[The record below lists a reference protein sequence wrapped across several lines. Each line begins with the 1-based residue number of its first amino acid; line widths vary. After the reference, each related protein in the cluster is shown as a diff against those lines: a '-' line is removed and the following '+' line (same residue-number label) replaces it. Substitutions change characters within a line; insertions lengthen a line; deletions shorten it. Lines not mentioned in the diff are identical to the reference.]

1 MHILSIALGGC
12 LRGEPVSYGI
22 TEDTGGHITY
32 ILGEM
37 RALALHPEVRC
48 AEIVTRLFDEPELGA
63 IHSVRREQ
71 LEPGCFITRI
81 DSGNRRYLAK
91 DELRADRTGFIEA
104 LVEELKSR
112 DRLPDLIHAHFADAA
127 DVAAHIQR
135 VLGIPYIYTAHSL
148 GMDKIEA
155 IGTPCKALTNRIREE
170 DRAIAHAVAVVGSS
184 RDECER
190 QLLAYPS
197 ARVGDIHRVLPGIS
211 IASQAQDDAHLAE
224 RLIAPFL
231 RNLSKPMILAV
242 ARPVHKK
249 NLASLVEAFAPL
261 RERANLV
268 ILAGQRSASDQGEAE
283 QVAVVTE
290 LLHLIDAHDLYGSVA
305 YPKTHTSAD
314 VAALYAYAA
323 RSGGVFA
330 NTALVEPYGLTLLE
344 AAAYGLPVV
353 ATNVGGPVDTIGELE
368 HGLLIDP
375 RDVTEISKALSTLL
389 DDEALWSEC
398 SANGLRN
405 SRDLSWTRYAQNF
418 VGIAKQVIAKSSP
431 VADPR
436 NATPS
441 SLFISDLDNTLTGC
455 RGGVEQ
461 LRVFLIENPHT
472 AFVIATG
479 RSLTEARRI
488 AREWG
493 IPQPVAWITSVGSE
507 IYWPTRDG
515 IERDLTFPDAPRAHW
530 QVGSV
535 DAIMAGLPQVKPQ
548 PHFDQREYKRSY
560 FYSEAAEIDAV
571 RRAFLSSGL
580 HVRVI
585 PSHQRLLD
593 ILPASAGKAAAM
605 QHVAAVLGI
614 DPKRIFAAGDSGN
627 DEDMLM
633 ACENAIIVRN
643 HSDEITS
650 LTKRSNVYLSRRPH
664 ASGAIEGIEEHR
676 MRQSRISVACGSG
689 ARVSHASVANA
700 CVPGQAR

>member
-12 LRGEPVSYGI
+12 LRGEPVCYGI

-37 RALALHPEVRC
+37 RALARHPDVSC

-63 IHSVRREQ
+63 IHSVAREQ

-91 DELRADRTGFIEA
+91 DELRADRAGFIAA
-104 LVEELKSR
+104 LIAELKTR
-112 DRLPDLIHAHFADAA
+112 ERLPDLIHAHFADAA
-127 DVAAHIQR
+127 DVAAHVQR
-135 VLGIPYIYTAHSL
+135 ALGIPYIYTAHSL
-148 GMDKIEA
+148 GMDKVEA
-155 IGTPCKALTNRIREE
+155 IGTPCKALNDRIREE
-170 DRAIAHAVAVVGSS
+170 DRAIAHAAAVVGSS

-197 ARVGDIHRVLPGIS
+197 AKVGNIHRVLPGIS
-211 IASQAQDDAHLAE
+211 IAPQSHSDANLAE

-231 RNLSKPMILAV
+231 RDLSKPLILAV

-249 NLASLVEAFAPL
+249 NLAKLVEAFVPL

-268 ILAGQRSASDQGEAE
+268 ILAGQRSASDHGEAE
-283 QVAVVTE
+283 QVEVVTG
-290 LLHLIDAHDLYGSVA
+290 LLHLIDSHDLYGSVA

-314 VAALYAYAA
+314 VAALYTYAA

-330 NTALVEPYGLTLLE
+330 NTALIEPYGLTLLE
-344 AAAYGLPVV
+344 AAAHGLPVV
-353 ATNVGGPVDTIGELE
+353 ATNVGGPADTIAHLE

-375 RDVTEISKALSTLL
+375 RDVTGISNALSTLL
-389 DDEALWSEC
+389 DDQTLWSKC
-398 SANGLRN
+398 SANGVSN
-405 SRDLSWTRYAQNF
+405 SRAISWTQYARSF
-418 VGIAKQVIAKSSP
+418 VDIAKQVIANASP
-431 VADPR
+431 MEHASDAK
-436 NATPS
+436 AT
-441 SLFISDLDNTLTGC
+441 SLFVSDLDNTLTGC

-461 LRVFLIENPHT
+461 LRVFLSENPEI

-488 AREWG
+488 VREWG

-507 IYWPTRDG
+507 IYWPTRGG
-515 IERDLTFPDAPRAHW
+515 IDRDQTFPNAPRDHW
-530 QVGSV
+530 QVGAV
-535 DAIMAGLPQVKPQ
+535 DAVMSGLPLLKPQ

-560 FYSEAAEIDAV
+560 FYSDTAEIDAV
-571 RRAFLSSGL
+571 REAFLFSDL
-580 HVRVI
+580 QVRVI

-593 ILPASAGKAAAM
+593 ILPLTAGKAAAM

-614 DPKRIFAAGDSGN
+614 EPECIFAAGDSGN

-633 ACENAIIVRN
+633 TCENAIIVRN
-643 HSDEITS
+643 HSAEIAS
-650 LTKRSNVYLSRRPH
+650 LASRSNVYVSRRAH

-676 MRQSRISVACGSG
+676 LRQSNNPVAHLSG
-689 ARVSHASVANA
+689 VAL
-700 CVPGQAR
+700 